1 MALGA
6 RNAAMKNHKSIAEC
20 LADEI
25 MNCEKDSPNSYAI
38 KKKDEIEKFEYFEIL
53 SMITWG
59 LWALKRSPEDND
71 GKNALLKA
79 INLGTDKK
87 L

>member
-1 MALGA
+1 
-6 RNAAMKNHKSIAEC
+6 
-20 LADEI
+20 
-25 MNCEKDSPNSYAI
+25 
-38 KKKDEIEKFEYFEIL
+38 
-53 SMITWG
+53 MITWG

-79 INLGTDKK
+79 INLGTNKK

>member
-25 MNCEKDSPNSYAI
+25 MNCEKESPNSYAI
-38 KKKDEIEKFEYFEIL
+38 KKKDEIEKVAKGNRWIKIKLRFYISFKIIIKVSIYKEYYFQ
-53 SMITWG
+53 
-59 LWALKRSPEDND
+59 
-71 GKNALLKA
+71 KNR
-79 INLGTDKK
+79 IFFIY
-87 L
+87 

>member
-1 MALGA
+1 MRQQAL
-6 RNAAMKNHKSIAEC
+6 N
-20 LADEI
+20 EI
-25 MNCEKDSPNSYAI
+25 NI
-38 KKKDEIEKFEYFEIL
+38 QKKDEIEKFEYFEIL

-79 INLGTDKK
+79 INLGTNKK